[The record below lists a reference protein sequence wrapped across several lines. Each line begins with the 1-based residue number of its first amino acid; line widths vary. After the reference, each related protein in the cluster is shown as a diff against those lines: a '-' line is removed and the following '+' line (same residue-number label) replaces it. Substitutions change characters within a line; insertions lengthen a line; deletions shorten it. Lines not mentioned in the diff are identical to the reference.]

1 MIDTIST
8 RQAIEILMKD
18 EYASWSWEGAEA
30 LIQYYEELEE
40 DFGEPMELDSVAL
53 RCEWSEDSLAN
64 IKENYSSS
72 FHDRNDLSDGF
83 MPWFEEQTT
92 CIELGNGNLIFRQF

>member
-1 MIDTIST
+1 MINTIST

-18 EYASWSWEGAEA
+18 EWASWSWEGAEA

-40 DFGEPMELDSVAL
+40 EFGELMELDSVAL

-92 CIELGNGNLIFRQF
+92 YIELKNGNLIFRQF